1 MDGIRFSI
9 LCVIGF
15 TGLGILNA
23 QIVPPVLMDKVEPE
37 YSANFTSFVLD
48 PARVQMVVDE
58 RGNPFALTSTSS
70 LPDNV
75 VQALSKWRFRP
86 GTKNRSYTSFTL
98 VVNVPVRRPLSDYLQ
113 SAGRPS
119 YLTDGLSQVPKDT
132 RARLTPATAAEIE
145 KKLKDNGESV
155 DVRTE
160 LLAFAANR
168 NDPDAVEMRARQI
181 SWLVQH
187 RPGSRV
193 LGTPNALIFATPG
206 PLQDAAGYEAIR
218 NLWLDQVSK
227 DPDDAM
233 VLGHATWFLQLAD
246 PEKAE
251 ALLIPA
257 APKMGGA
264 AAWLGEL
271 YASAALGVTRLKPN
285 DGRPTDVGDR
295 IPGSGFPLHARSML
309 ANTKDERI
317 LLSAVATLTR
327 LGWQLKE
334 TGGLPDG
341 YAQFCQELLSK
352 VKTFDADVSYS
363 CAPAGSGAAP
373 GSSGGTVQP
382 ARLVTKVTP
391 VYPAEAK
398 SRRIQGTARFSATI
412 GKDGKL
418 RDLQLLSAPV
428 IFYESSRKAVLQWE
442 YRPTALNGEPIEVI
456 TQIDV
461 HYTLQ

>member
-1 MDGIRFSI
+1 MDGIRSSI
-9 LCVIGF
+9 LCVVGF
-15 TGLGILNA
+15 ASLGVLNA
-23 QIVPPVLMDKVEPE
+23 QIVPPVLIDKVEPE
-37 YSANFTSFVLD
+37 YSADFTNFVLD
-48 PARVQMVVDE
+48 PARIQMVVDD

-98 VVNVPVRRPLSDYLQ
+98 IVNVPIRRPVSEYLRN
-113 SAGRPS
+113 AGRPS
-119 YLTDGLSQVPKDT
+119 YLTDALSQVTKDA
-132 RARLTPATAAEIE
+132 RASLTPATAAEFE
-145 KKLKDNGESV
+145 KKLKENEESV
-155 DVRTE
+155 EGRTQ
-160 LLAFAANR
+160 LLAFAASR
-168 NDPDAVEMRARQI
+168 NEPVEMRARQI
-181 SWLVQH
+181 SWLVQN
-187 RPGSRV
+187 RPGSSV
-193 LGTPNALIFATPG
+193 LGTPHALIFATPG

-218 NLWLDQVSK
+218 NLWLDQVAK

-233 VLGHATWFLQLAD
+233 VLGHATWFLQLAE

-295 IPGSGFPLHARSML
+295 IPEAGFALHARLML

-317 LLSAVATLTR
+317 LLSALAMLTR
-327 LGWQLKE
+327 LGWQLDE
-334 TGGLPDG
+334 TGRLPNG
-341 YAQFCQELLSK
+341 YAPFCQELLAR

-373 GSSGGTVQP
+373 ASSGGTVQP

-391 VYPAEAK
+391 VYPGEAK
-398 SRRIQGTARFSATI
+398 GRRIQGTARFSATI

-418 RDLQLLSAPV
+418 KDLQLLSAPL
-428 IFYESSRKAVLQWE
+428 IFYGSSRKAVLQWE